1 MADLFNGI
9 KENVSSVTDK
19 SQILNGGVDKQR
31 TNFLKGLKTTTSGQ
45 KEDPTYTGFRIMFD
59 FGVGGLVDP
68 ETYLPISPLL
78 SDGTGKG
85 GAISTPSA
93 FPKGMKLDGSKNFFH
108 GSREQMY
115 DFGNYTGVMHYMT
128 AEGYLRERRTAAENG
143 EAGPVTD
150 INGKS
155 IPKDNSELKNGSV
168 SHRADALVGFKNL
181 LNSVNEKSPWFI
193 KSISGLSDIL
203 KVTPPRQ
210 IGGTGGGYKQQRSG
224 VLTFDCLD
232 SIDLR
237 MNAMAELYRK
247 ATYDYQY
254 HRELLPANLRKFRM
268 YIIVTEIRQIDL
280 ERNLADVLNPFNI
293 PGIGGAVQ
301 NIKNLADGF
310 GLNKNKVNPP
320 GNVSN
325 NLDNFV
331 KATQKL
337 QPYILIYQLDLCEFD
352 FDESYP
358 FNSLSNERNVDAV
371 KSQFKVHV
379 GNAKEYK
386 LQYNILSDLIKNE
399 SIFAPVLIQ
408 DSWNMAGSKI
418 LLKDVNLSNSP
429 DLFKRLANNFVNN
442 SVASVV
448 QQQISPLVT
457 STLLGNA
464 YGFNISDAVRS
475 LNSVQDMVS
484 GIKEMKNPFGDYRPQ
499 SKGLGG
505 PSQRQYP
512 DIREDVYPGVPA
524 INPAAPGA
532 NVYPANSS
540 PNPFNGE
547 DTYPTNPGIDG
558 GLPNRLYPVLK
569 DDEYREVGG
578 DLNNSKLGVPD
589 YLYNTPK
596 LNQDMYSDNPGAD
609 GGLPKRV
616 YSKIK
621 EDLYPTVPGSDS
633 GVPDRE
639 YTGIKEDVYGSDP
652 LQIGR
657 LDENMYPNALPA
669 GSLTTDDL
677 YPNNPGLDSGLPKRV
692 YPTIDENVYK

>member
-1 MADLFNGI
+1 
-9 KENVSSVTDK
+9 
-19 SQILNGGVDKQR
+19 
-31 TNFLKGLKTTTSGQ
+31 
-45 KEDPTYTGFRIMFD
+45 
-59 FGVGGLVDP
+59 
-68 ETYLPISPLL
+68 
-78 SDGTGKG
+78 
-85 GAISTPSA
+85 
-93 FPKGMKLDGSKNFFH
+93 
-108 GSREQMY
+108 
-115 DFGNYTGVMHYMT
+115 
-128 AEGYLRERRTAAENG
+128 
-143 EAGPVTD
+143 
-150 INGKS
+150 
-155 IPKDNSELKNGSV
+155 
-168 SHRADALVGFKNL
+168 
-181 LNSVNEKSPWFI
+181 
-193 KSISGLSDIL
+193 
-203 KVTPPRQ
+203 
-210 IGGTGGGYKQQRSG
+210 
-224 VLTFDCLD
+224 
-232 SIDLR
+232 

-512 DIREDVYPGVPA
+512 DIREDVLMKTCIQMPY
-524 INPAAPGA
+524 
-532 NVYPANSS
+532 
-540 PNPFNGE
+540 
-547 DTYPTNPGIDG
+547 
-558 GLPNRLYPVLK
+558 LL
-569 DDEYREVGG
+569 
-578 DLNNSKLGVPD
+578 DL
-589 YLYNTPK
+589 
-596 LNQDMYSDNPGAD
+596 
-609 GGLPKRV
+609 
-616 YSKIK
+616 
-621 EDLYPTVPGSDS
+621 
-633 GVPDRE
+633 
-639 YTGIKEDVYGSDP
+639 
-652 LQIGR
+652 
-657 LDENMYPNALPA
+657 
-669 GSLTTDDL
+669 
-677 YPNNPGLDSGLPKRV
+677 
-692 YPTIDENVYK
+692 